1 MIYYVFTV
9 RDEKAEAFLT
19 PFYLPTEAL
28 AKRAM
33 VDCVNDSNHGFNKH
47 PEDYS
52 LWALGSFDD
61 MSGKHEILDNPKHV
75 FNLVDLVEAE

>member
-1 MIYYVFTV
+1 MINYVFTV
-9 RDEKAEAFLT
+9 RDEKAESFLT

-33 VDCVNDSNHGFNKH
+33 VDCVNDDNHGFSKH

-52 LWALGSFDD
+52 LWALGINADRD
-61 MSGKHEILDNPKHV
+61 WET
-75 FNLVDLVEAE
+75 